1 MYWPIGAPRIYAA
14 CNGNASKDRI
24 HQFDDE
30 AEAQHTGDADSYI
43 NASYSTP
50 NAGEDEDGLL
60 ATGHLTP
67 TTPHTPA
74 IQPVE
79 HHTQQRLSVQREI
92 SRHTSENDTAI
103 RRAEKQPILSLR
115 MSRTGQLFAVIT
127 ETSMTIWQTKVDML
141 GPPEYGNQEL
151 IICIANCHISDCHPV
166 QHLAEQ
172 LRPECCAPDT
182 TRLGYIRRANRVG
195 LPHNILLGHRSG
207 CARIQT
213 SLSRELECTYA

>member
-30 AEAQHTGDADSYI
+30 AEAQHRNEGDSYI
-43 NASYSTP
+43 NASSNS

-79 HHTQQRLSVQREI
+79 HFAQHRFSG
-92 SRHTSENDTAI
+92 SSHSNENEAAI
-103 RRAEKQPILSLR
+103 RHAEKQPILSLR
-115 MSRTGQLFAVIT
+115 MSRTGHLFAVIT
-127 ETSMTIWQTKVDML
+127 ETSMTIWQTKVCNTTNSAATL
-141 GPPEYGNQEL
+141 
-151 IICIANCHISDCHPV
+151 NC
-166 QHLAEQ
+166 
-172 LRPECCAPDT
+172 
-182 TRLGYIRRANRVG
+182 
-195 LPHNILLGHRSG
+195 
-207 CARIQT
+207 
-213 SLSRELECTYA
+213 

>member
-30 AEAQHTGDADSYI
+30 AEALHAGEGDSYI
-43 NASYSTP
+43 NASYSTS
-50 NAGEDEDGLL
+50 NVGEDEDGLL

-79 HHTQQRLSVQREI
+79 HHSQHRLSVQREL
-92 SRHTSENDTAI
+92 SRYTSENEAAI
-103 RRAEKQPILSLR
+103 RHAENQPILSLR

-127 ETSMTIWQTKVDML
+127 ETSMTIWQTKVGIL
-141 GPPEYGNQEL
+141 RLLEYGKKRLTN
-151 IICIANCHISDCHPV
+151 CIANCHISDCHPV
-166 QHLAEQ
+166 QHLAGQ

-182 TRLGYIRRANRVG
+182 TRLGYIRRANRIG
-195 LPHNILLGHRSG
+195 LPHNIFLGHRSG
-207 CARIQT
+207 CPRIQA
-213 SLSRELECTYA
+213 SLPRELECTYA